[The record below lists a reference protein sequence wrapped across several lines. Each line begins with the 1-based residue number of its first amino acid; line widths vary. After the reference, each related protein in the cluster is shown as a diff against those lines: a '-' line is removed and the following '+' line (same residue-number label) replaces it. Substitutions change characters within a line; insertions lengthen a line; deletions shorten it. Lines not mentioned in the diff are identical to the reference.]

1 MYQKETIGDE
11 SSIIEFQTKEELKKY
26 LEEQAFPED
35 VMHVGDNY
43 MVVDG
48 GWTTIRVDGGI
59 FSYLDPVNYG
69 WNPVD
74 TS

>member
-1 MYQKETIGDE
+1 MAYKAYIYQKENIGDE

-48 GWTTIRVDGGI
+48 GWTA
-59 FSYLDPVNYG
+59 
-69 WNPVD
+69 W
-74 TS
+74 